1 VKPLASAL
9 APACALL
16 ALAAPAAAAPERR
29 PGPVDFE
36 LTPPQAPRAAGVG
49 DVVSRA
55 VRAPRR
61 FNLVGVRWRGH
72 SEARLELRVRRD
84 GRGWS
89 RWQALAAEALG
100 GRAVVASEP
109 VWVGEADRVQ
119 YRLDRPVPGLRLH
132 FVDVGRTARSPATR
146 PAAASARA
154 GEPPFVSRREWGA
167 ATCPPRRAPGYGT
180 VRAVHV
186 HHTVSLSDYTRAEAP
201 GIVLAI
207 CRYHRNSNGWNDIG
221 YQALVDRFG
230 VLYEGRA
237 GGLDR
242 PVIGAHAQGFNAQ
255 SSGVASIGDNT
266 AVGLS
271 DAALDALAGYIGWKL
286 AVHGQPLSGRT
297 TLVSAGGATSRFA
310 AGRSVRVPRVLGH
323 RDTNLTSCPGDALY
337 AQLEDLR
344 ARVASGT
351 PLPGAPTTL
360 TAALSATRTAY
371 GTPVT
376 AYGTLGSAL
385 GVPLAGVPVR
395 LEALRG
401 GRWRVLAQ
409 PLTDAAGGWSATIVP
424 HGSRLLRATFAGDLT
439 WRRAWS
445 AEMPLRVTPRVTLGP
460 TAATG
465 VRGARVRVAGRVTP
479 GKRLVYQV
487 LQQRIAGVYRRV
499 GVRAVPARGG
509 RFRSWFAPGFT
520 GLYRFYVVA
529 RADSATAR
537 GRSPARVLRVTR
549 R

>member
-9 APACALL
+9 APACVLVL
-16 ALAAPAAAAPERR
+16 AAAAPASAAPARG
-29 PGPVDFE
+29 PGAADFE
-36 LTPPQAPRAAGVG
+36 LAPPPALRAAAVGGVT
-49 DVVSRA
+49 SA
-55 VRAPRR
+55 PLRAPRR
-61 FNLVGVRWRGH
+61 FNLVGVRWRGRAR
-72 SEARLELRVRRD
+72 ARLAIRVRGD

-89 RWQALAAEALG
+89 RWQPLATGPLG
-100 GRAVVASEP
+100 RRGGVASEP
-109 VWVGEADRVQ
+109 VWVGRADRVQ

-132 FVDVGRTARSPATR
+132 FVAVGGAPSR
-146 PAAASARA
+146 PAAARARA

-167 ATCPPRRAPGYGT
+167 ANCPPRRVPRYGS

-186 HHTVSLSDYTRAEAP
+186 HHTVSLNDYSRAEAP
-201 GIVLAI
+201 RIVLAI
-207 CRYHRNSNGWNDIG
+207 CRYHRNSNGWDDIG

-271 DAALDALAGYIGWKL
+271 EAALDALGRYIAWKL

-297 TLVSAGGATSRFA
+297 TLVSAGGATARYP
-310 AGRSVRVPRVLGH
+310 AGRSVRVWRVLGH

-337 AQLEDLR
+337 AQLEELR

-351 PLPGAPTTL
+351 PLPGAPTVL
-360 TAALSATRTAY
+360 TAGVSAARASY

-376 AYGTLGSAL
+376 VSGALGSAA
-385 GVPLAGVPVR
+385 GIPLAGLPVR
-395 LEALRG
+395 VELLRG
-401 GRWRVLAQ
+401 VRWHTLAE
-409 PLTDAAGGWSATIVP
+409 PVTDAAGGWSATVVP
-424 HGSRLLRATFAGDLT
+424 QGGRLLRASFAGDLT
-439 WRRAWS
+439 WRRSWS
-445 AEMPLRVTPRVTLGP
+445 AEMPLRVTPLVTLGP
-460 TAATG
+460 TAPTG
-465 VRGARVRVAGRVTP
+465 VRGSRVRVTGRVNP

-487 LQQRIAGVYRRV
+487 LQQRIRGVYRRV
-499 GVRAVPARGG
+499 GVRAVRARRG
-509 RFRSWFAPGFT
+509 RFRSWFAPAYT

-529 RADSATAR
+529 RADAATVR

>member
-1 VKPLASAL
+1 VKQLASAL

-16 ALAAPAAAAPERR
+16 ALAAPAAAAPERG

-36 LTPPQAPRAAGVG
+36 LAPAPALRAAGVG
-49 DVVSRA
+49 GVVSA
-55 VRAPRR
+55 PLRAPRR
-61 FNLVGVRWRGH
+61 FNLVGARWRGR
-72 SEARLELRVRRD
+72 SEARLALRVRRD

-89 RWQALAAEALG
+89 RWQTLGAEALG
-100 GRAVVASEP
+100 GRAAVASEP

-132 FVDVGRTARSPATR
+132 FVDVGRTAGRA
-146 PAAASARA
+146 AAASARA
-154 GEPPFVSRREWGA
+154 GEPLFVSRREWGA
-167 ATCPPRRAPGYGT
+167 AKCPPRRTPSYGT

-266 AVGLS
+266 AIGLS
-271 DAALDALAGYIGWKL
+271 DAALDTLAGYIGWKL

-297 TLVSAGGATSRFA
+297 TLVSAGGATSRFP

-344 ARVASGT
+344 ARVAGGT
-351 PLPGAPTTL
+351 PLPGAPTAL
-360 TAALSATRTAY
+360 TAALSAARTAY

-376 AYGTLGSAL
+376 VSGTLGSAL
-385 GVPLAGVPVR
+385 GVPLAGLPVR

-401 GRWRVLAQ
+401 GRWRALAR

-424 HGSRLLRATFAGDLT
+424 HGSSLLRASFAGDLT

-465 VRGARVRVAGRVTP
+465 VRGARVRVTGRVEP
-479 GKRLVYQV
+479 RKRLVYQV
-487 LQQRIAGVYRRV
+487 LQQRLGGVYRRV
-499 GVRAVPARGG
+499 GVRPVPVRRG

-520 GLYRFYVVA
+520 GLYRVYVVA
-529 RADSATAR
+529 RADAATAR
-537 GRSPARVLRVTR
+537 GRSTARVLRVTR